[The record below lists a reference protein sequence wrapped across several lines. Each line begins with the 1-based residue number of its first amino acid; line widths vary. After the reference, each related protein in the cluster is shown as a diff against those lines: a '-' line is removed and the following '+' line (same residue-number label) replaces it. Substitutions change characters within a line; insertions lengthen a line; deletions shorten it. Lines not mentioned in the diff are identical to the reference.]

1 MKPQIRSRFD
11 SNILMQFRK
20 ALQIMSK
27 MPTRLPFFIKS
38 HNNQKTAAKI
48 REKLSQQGLEVPPI
62 LIISITRRCNL
73 NCSGCYSKLL
83 HKDSGGELSPQRLT
97 EILSE
102 AEALGTSIVLLAG
115 GEPLVR
121 KEILEVAAKF
131 TMMIFPVFTN
141 GLLLDSEYSRFF
153 ARNPHLI
160 PVISL
165 EGGKAETDFRR
176 GEGVYQNFSSV
187 IKDLNAKHIFWGI
200 SVTLTAQNYDHVL
213 SENYGKAM
221 LAMGCRLFFFV
232 EYVPVAEGSE
242 DLLLSEAQKTEV
254 QPLVDKL
261 MNKLPGM
268 FIAFPGDEDQYE
280 GCLAAGRGFM
290 HINPNGRVE
299 PCPFAP
305 FSDTD
310 LRFGTLKEALQ
321 SRFLTE
327 IRNNHH
333 LLKEGKG
340 GCALWAN
347 KEWVKE
353 LESSLQKEA

>member
-11 SNILMQFRK
+11 SNILMQFGK
-20 ALQIMSK
+20 AMQIMGK
-27 MPTRLPFFIKS
+27 MPSRLPFFIKS
-38 HNNQKTAAKI
+38 HSNQKAAAKI

-83 HKDSGGELSPQRLT
+83 HKDSSNELSPERLS

-102 AEALGTSIVLLAG
+102 ARDLGISIVLLAG

-121 KEILEVAAKF
+121 REILEVAAKF

-141 GLLLDSEYSRFF
+141 GLLLNSEYSRFF

-200 SVTLTAQNYDHVL
+200 SVTLTAQNYDQVL
-213 SENYGKAM
+213 SENYGKAL
-221 LAMGCRLFFFV
+221 LALGCKLFFFV
-232 EYVPVAEGSE
+232 EYVPVAAGSE
-242 DLLLSEAQKTEV
+242 DLLLSEAQKAEV
-254 QPLVDKL
+254 QPRVDRL
-261 MNKLPGM
+261 MEKLPGM

-280 GCLAAGRGFM
+280 GCLAAGRGFL
-290 HINPNGRVE
+290 HINPAGKVE

-310 LRFGTLKEALQ
+310 LRYGTLKEALQ

-327 IRNNHH
+327 IRNNHQ

-353 LESSLQKEA
+353 LADNING

>member
-1 MKPQIRSRFD
+1 MKPKIRSRFD
-11 SNILMQFRK
+11 ANILLQFGK

-27 MPTRLPFFIKS
+27 MPTRLPFFVRTLKS
-38 HNNQKTAAKI
+38 QQAAAKT
-48 REKLSQQGLEVPPI
+48 RVKLSSEGLEVPPI
-62 LIISITRRCNL
+62 LIISITRSCNL

-83 HKDSGGELSPQRLT
+83 HKDSGDELSPQRLR

-121 KEILEVAAKF
+121 KEILEVAAGFPKL
-131 TMMIFPVFTN
+131 IFPIFTN
-141 GLLLDSEYSRFF
+141 GLLLDSDYTRFF
-153 ARNPHLI
+153 AKNPHLI

-176 GEGVYQNFSSV
+176 GEGVYQNFSAV
-187 IKDLNAKHIFWGI
+187 IKELNTQHIFWGI
-200 SVTLTAQNYDHVL
+200 SVTLTAGNFSQVL
-213 SENYGKAM
+213 SEDFGKAM
-221 LAMGCRLFFFV
+221 LALGCRLFFYV
-232 EYVPVAEGSE
+232 EYVPVAADSE
-242 DLLLSEAQKTEV
+242 AMLLSEAQKAEV
-254 QPLVDKL
+254 QPRVDIL
-261 MNKLPGM
+261 MEKLPGM

-321 SRFLTE
+321 SRFLSE
-327 IRNNHH
+327 IRNNHQ

>member
-1 MKPQIRSRFD
+1 MHPQIRSRFD
-11 SNILMQFRK
+11 SNILTQFGK
-20 ALQIMSK
+20 AMQIMSK
-27 MPTRLPFFIKS
+27 MPARLPFFIKF
-38 HNNQKTAAKI
+38 HANQKAAAKI
-48 REKLSQQGLEVPPI
+48 RGKLSSQGLEVPP
-62 LIISITRRCNL
+62 LMIISITRRCNL

-83 HKDSGGELSPQRLT
+83 HKDSGAELSPQRLT

-102 AEALGTSIVLLAG
+102 AETLGISIVLLAG

-121 KEILEVAAKF
+121 REILDVAAGF
-131 TMMIFPVFTN
+131 PRIIFPIFTN
-141 GLLLDSEYSRFF
+141 GLLLDSEYTRFF
-153 ARNPHLI
+153 AAHPHLI

-187 IKDLNAKHIFWGI
+187 IKELNSQQVFWGV
-200 SVTLTAQNYDHVL
+200 SLTLTAGNFSLVL
-213 SENYGKAM
+213 SESFGKEL
-221 LAMGCRLFFFV
+221 LALGCKLFFFV

-242 DLLLSEAQKTEV
+242 DLLLSEAQKAEV
-254 QPLVDKL
+254 QPRVDRL
-261 MNKLPGM
+261 MQKLPGI

-290 HINPNGRVE
+290 HINPAGKVE

-321 SRFLTE
+321 SRFLSE
-327 IRNNHH
+327 IRKSHH

-353 LESSLQKEA
+353 LESSLQKQI

>member
-1 MKPQIRSRFD
+1 
-11 SNILMQFRK
+11 MQ
-20 ALQIMSK
+20 K
-27 MPTRLPFFIKS
+27 MPVRLPFFIRTYR
-38 HNNQKTAAKI
+38 NQQSAAKI
-48 REKLSQQGLEVPPI
+48 RARHSKEGLEVPPI

-83 HKDSGGELSPQRLT
+83 HRDEGEELSPQRM
-97 EILSE
+97 EQILSE
-102 AEALGTSIVLLAG
+102 AQDLGVSIVLLAG

-121 KEILEVAAKF
+121 RDILEVAAKF
-131 TMMIFPVFTN
+131 PRIIFPIFSN
-141 GLLLDSEYSRFF
+141 GLLLDTEYAGYF
-153 ARNPHLI
+153 AKNPHLI

-176 GEGVYQNFSSV
+176 GEGVYQNFSTV
-187 IKDLNAKHIFWGI
+187 IKEFNAKRIFWGI
-200 SVTLTAQNYDHVL
+200 SITLTAENYSQVL
-213 SENYGKAM
+213 SETYGKAM
-221 LAMGCRLFFFV
+221 LALGCRLFFYV

-242 DLLLSEAQKTEV
+242 AMLLSETQKAAV
-254 QPLVDKL
+254 QPLTDNL
-261 MNKLPGM
+261 MQKLPGL

-290 HINPNGRVE
+290 HINPVGKVE

-310 LRFGTLKEALQ
+310 LRYGSLKEALH
-321 SRFLTE
+321 SRFLQE
-327 IRNNHH
+327 IRNNHR

-347 KEWVKE
+347 KSWVKD
-353 LESSLQKEA
+353 LEESLQQQA